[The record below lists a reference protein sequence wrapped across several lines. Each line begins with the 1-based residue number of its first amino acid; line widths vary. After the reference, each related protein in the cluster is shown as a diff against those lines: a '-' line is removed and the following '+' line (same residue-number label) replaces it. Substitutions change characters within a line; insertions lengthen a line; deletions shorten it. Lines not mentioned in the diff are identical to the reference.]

1 MDGMAA
7 LLSRLGLAHY
17 AAAFAEA
24 EIDLDV
30 LPLLS
35 EADLKELGLS
45 LGARRKLLA
54 AIAAGLEA
62 GREPASSPAE
72 EASPQPGPH
81 PSLHQNPRQNPLGA
95 EPEPERRPLTVLFCD
110 LVGSTELT
118 LRLDPEEM
126 GDITR
131 RFQDAAA
138 AAIAR
143 CEGFVDRF
151 MGDGLLAFFGYP
163 RAQENAAER
172 AVQAGFAIIAATS
185 ALGTPDGSAL
195 AVRVGIASG
204 VAFIGEM
211 MAHGGAREQVA
222 AGEVL
227 NLAARLQQTA
237 PANSIAISAETREL
251 LRGLF
256 ELEDL
261 GLHALKGIDAKVPA
275 WRVLRERALA
285 TRYEA
290 ADRRAVSPLVG
301 REAEAALLTD
311 RWEAARGGEGQ
322 LVLLSAEPG
331 LGKSRLVHELRER
344 AADRPHVTVRYQ
356 CSPMHT
362 NSALYPAAAQMRFA
376 ARIEPED
383 APEQQLEKLAALLRQ
398 ATDDIDTA
406 LPLIATLLSIPT
418 PLAEPVQ
425 ALSAEQVKHRTLEVL
440 VAQMLGLAR
449 HQPLMLLVED
459 AHWMDPT
466 TQELIS
472 LAISAIQDA
481 PVLILI
487 TYRPEFQHR
496 WGGLPYATT
505 LRLGQLTRPQT
516 RTLIAHVAGG
526 KELPGEVVDQII
538 ARTDGVPLFVE
549 ELTKGVLGLGVL
561 VEQEGR
567 YVLKGSLSG
576 LAIPAT
582 LRDSLLARVD
592 ALASAKEVAQVG
604 SVLGREFRLAHLA
617 AMSGID
623 NAALEEGVS
632 RLIQE
637 ELIRQHGSRALPSYV
652 FKHALVQEAAYS
664 TLVQA
669 RRRQLH
675 ARCARILQELSPEIG
690 EEQPEILAQHYA
702 AAGDGLAAAEH
713 WLRAGRHA
721 AQHSAHH
728 EAIGHLRAG
737 LASLADVDESDRRQ
751 ELELLLQLELGVPL
765 IATQGYAARETEAAW
780 ERARVFAEQRND
792 GERLVQA
799 LYGLWAAQV
808 SIGRVRQA
816 LGTAERL
823 LGIAARLE
831 EVGIDLVGRRIRGLT
846 LFMLGDLAGA
856 RADLER
862 TIAGYDGTC
871 HRALAFRFGQDPRVS
886 ARAVLATVLAL
897 GGEVEEARSVGRL
910 SLEEASALHQTN
922 SEAYALAYGACMVA
936 WMQGDA
942 AETAVLAERLA
953 LLARENGMRLWGAY
967 GTSFRGWVLVE
978 NGQVAAGL
986 ALIEEALAV
995 FRSVG
1000 SGIYEPLHRG
1010 LHAAALARA
1019 GRPEAA
1025 GAAIDDVLAEARRRE
1040 EIWCVPELLRLKARI
1055 TLAARPGDIAATAR
1069 ELKAAIDAARRHGLR
1084 LWEAKAGADLDGLR
1098 HGATI

>member
-1 MDGMAA
+1 MAA

-24 EIDLDV
+24 EIDLEV

-35 EADLKELGLS
+35 ESDLKELGLS
-45 LGARRKLLA
+45 LGARRKLAA
-54 AIAAGLEA
+54 AIASGLEA
-62 GREPASSPAE
+62 APESASSRAE
-72 EASPQPGPH
+72 
-81 PSLHQNPRQNPLGA
+81 NPDSAQA
-95 EPEPERRPLTVLFCD
+95 EPEPERRPLTVMFCD

-185 ALGTPDGSAL
+185 ALGTPDGSTL

-204 VAFIGEM
+204 VAFVGEM

-227 NLAARLQQTA
+227 NLAARIQQIA
-237 PANSIAISAETREL
+237 PANSIAISAETRDL

-256 ELEDL
+256 ELEEL
-261 GLHALKGIDAKVPA
+261 GQHALKGIDAKVPV

-301 REAEAALLTD
+301 REAEAALLAD
-311 RWEAARGGEGQ
+311 RWEAACGGEGQ

-344 AADRPHVTVRYQ
+344 AAERPHLTVRYQ

-362 NSALYPAAAQMRFA
+362 NSALYPAAAQIRFA
-376 ARIEPED
+376 AGIDPED
-383 APEQQLEKLAALLRQ
+383 APERQLEKLAALLGR
-398 ATDDIDTA
+398 ATDDIDEP
-406 LPLIATLLSIPT
+406 LKLIALLLSIPT
-418 PLAEPVQ
+418 PLTDAAQ
-425 ALSAEQVKHRTLEVL
+425 ALSTDQVKHRTLEIL

-449 HQPLMLLVED
+449 NQPLMFLVED

-466 TQELIS
+466 TQELMS
-472 LAISAIQDA
+472 LAINAIQNA
-481 PVLILI
+481 SVLILI

-516 RTLIAHVAGG
+516 RTLITHVAGG

-561 VEQEGR
+561 VEQDGR

-604 SVLGREFRLAHLA
+604 SVLGREFRLVHLA

-623 NAALEEGVS
+623 DAALEQGVS

-637 ELIRQHGSRALPSYV
+637 ELIRQHGSRAFPSYV

-675 ARCARILQELSPEIG
+675 ARCAQILQELSPEIG

-702 AAGDGLAAAEH
+702 AAGDGMAAAEH
-713 WLRAGRHA
+713 WLRAGRNA
-721 AQHSAHH
+721 VRHSAHH

-737 LASLADVDESDRRQ
+737 LASLSQADESDHRQ

-780 ERARVFAEQRND
+780 ERARVLAEQRHDN
-792 GERLVQA
+792 ERLVQA

-816 LGTAERL
+816 LGTAEQM
-823 LGIAARLE
+823 LGIAARLADA
-831 EVGIDLVGRRIRGLT
+831 GIDLVGRRIRGLT

-862 TIAGYDGTC
+862 TIAGYDGTY
-871 HRALAFRFGQDPRVS
+871 HQALAFRFGQDPRVS

-897 GGEVEEARSVGRL
+897 GGEAEQARSVGRL
-910 SLEEASALHQTN
+910 SLEEASTLHQTN

-942 AETAVLAERLA
+942 AETEVLAERLT

-967 GTSFRGWVLVE
+967 GNSFRGWVLVE
-978 NGQVAAGL
+978 NGQVACGL
-986 ALIEEALAV
+986 ALIEEALAA
-995 FRSVG
+995 FRSGG
-1000 SGIYEPLHRG
+1000 SGIYEPMHRG
-1010 LHAAALARA
+1010 LYAAALARA
-1019 GRPEAA
+1019 GRP
-1025 GAAIDDVLAEARRRE
+1025 GAASAAMEDVLAEARRRE

-1055 TLAARPGDIAATAR
+1055 TLAARPDDIATASL
-1069 ELKAAIDAARRHGLR
+1069 ELESAIDAARRHGLR
-1084 LWEAKAGADLDGLR
+1084 LWEAKARADLGNLR
-1098 HGATI
+1098 HGVTA

>member
-35 EADLKELGLS
+35 EDDLKELGLS
-45 LGARRKLLA
+45 LGARRKLA
-54 AIAAGLEA
+54 AAVASGLEP
-62 GREPASSPAE
+62 EPEAASSRAE
-72 EASPQPGPH
+72 KPGPA
-81 PSLHQNPRQNPLGA
+81 QA

-172 AVQAGFAIIAATS
+172 AVQAGFAIIAATG

-195 AVRVGIASG
+195 AIRVGIASG

-227 NLAARLQQTA
+227 NLAARIQQVA

-256 ELEDL
+256 ELEEL
-261 GLHALKGIDAKVPA
+261 GQHALKGINAKVPV

-301 REAEAALLTD
+301 REAEAALLAD
-311 RWEAARGGEGQ
+311 RWEAACGGEGQ

-344 AADRPHVTVRYQ
+344 AAERPHLTVRYQ

-376 ARIEPED
+376 AGIDPED
-383 APEQQLEKLAALLRQ
+383 APERQLEKLAVLLRR
-398 ATDDIDTA
+398 ATDDIDEP
-406 LPLIATLLSIPT
+406 LKLIALLLSIPT
-418 PLAEPVQ
+418 PLTESVQ
-425 ALSAEQVKHRTLEVL
+425 ALSTEQVKHRTLEIL

-449 HQPLMLLVED
+449 RQPLMLLVED
-459 AHWMDPT
+459 AHWIDPT
-466 TQELIS
+466 TQELMS
-472 LAISAIQDA
+472 LAINAIQDA
-481 PVLILI
+481 SVLILI

-516 RTLIAHVAGG
+516 RTLITHVAGG

-604 SVLGREFRLAHLA
+604 SVLGREFRLVHLA

-623 NAALEEGVS
+623 DAALEQGVS
-632 RLIQE
+632 RLVQE

-675 ARCARILQELSPEIG
+675 ARCAQILQELSPEIG

-721 AQHSAHH
+721 VRHSAHH

-737 LASLADVDESDRRQ
+737 LASLAEADESDRRQ

-780 ERARVFAEQRND
+780 ERARVFAEQRHD
-792 GERLVQA
+792 SERLVQA

-816 LGTAERL
+816 LGTAERM
-823 LGIAARLE
+823 LGIAARLADA
-831 EVGIDLVGRRIRGLT
+831 GIDLVGRRIRGLT

-871 HRALAFRFGQDPRVS
+871 HQALAFRFGQDPRVS

-897 GGEVEEARSVGRL
+897 GGEAEEARSVGRL

-942 AETAVLAERLA
+942 AETEVLAERLT

-986 ALIEEALAV
+986 ALIEEALAA

-1000 SGIYEPLHRG
+1000 SGIYEPMHRG
-1010 LHAAALARA
+1010 LYAAALARA
-1019 GRPEAA
+1019 GRP
-1025 GAAIDDVLAEARRRE
+1025 GAASAAIEDVLAEARRRE

-1055 TLAARPGDIAATAR
+1055 TLAARPDDIATASH
-1069 ELKAAIDAARRHGLR
+1069 ELETAIDAARRHGLR
-1084 LWEAKAGADLDGLR
+1084 LWEAKAGADLGSLR
-1098 HGATI
+1098 HGVTA